1 MPRTATPLASAAAGL
16 ALTAAL
22 ALTGCA
28 APEPEPASPQP
39 ESSAPAVAPAAGET
53 VEGDAYAFATPEG
66 WGFPEDAPE
75 GYDESMFSADLADTD
90 DDFTDNLNVIT
101 SPAGEITPDQV
112 ESDGVAE
119 LENVGATD
127 VTVLDRVTAGGVE
140 SAHLTAGFASPEGVE
155 YTIDQYY
162 LTDAGQ
168 THIITFSFSPDV
180 PQADRDAL
188 AQSVLATWQW
198 K

>member
-1 MPRTATPLASAAAGL
+1 MPRIAPSIASAAAGL
-16 ALTAAL
+16 VLASAIAL
-22 ALTGCA
+22 AGCSTA
-28 APEPEPASPQP
+28 APEVE
-39 ESSAPAVAPAAGET
+39 ESQAPTASAPAVAPAAGGT
-53 VEGDAYAFATPEG
+53 VEGDAYVFSTPEG
-66 WGFPEDAPE
+66 WGFPEEAPE
-75 GYDESMFSADLADTD
+75 GYDETMFSADLTDT

-101 SPAGEITPDQV
+101 SPAGEITPEQV

-168 THIITFSFSPDV
+168 THIVTFSFSPDV
-180 PQADRDAL
+180 PQEDRDAL